1 MESRDERLLDRF
13 MLWIDSVGG
22 YWVCRGDEI
31 TIGQPN
37 HPEAADVPILGD
49 IARRHVQLRRDGENI
64 LIEALAETLVDGRP
78 VRGCTWLRDGS
89 RIQLGA
95 SVCLLFRRPHALS
108 GTVRLEFL
116 SRHRTQPSSDGVLWM
131 ADTCIL
137 GPRPNSHVVCRNWT
151 REVVLYRD
159 AEHTYCRALGP
170 LEIDGVD
177 RVGHGTLTGHSRVVG
192 DGFSFNLE
200 AITI

>member
-1 MESRDERLLDRF
+1 MESRDAALPNRF

-37 HPEAADVPILGD
+37 QPGAADVPILGD
-49 IARRHVQLRRDGENI
+49 IARRHVRLRRDGENI
-64 LIEALAETLVDGRP
+64 VIEALGETLVDGRS
-78 VRGCTWLRDGS
+78 VRGSTWLRDGS
-89 RIQLGA
+89 RIQLGN
-95 SVCLLFRRPHALS
+95 SVSLLFRRPHALS
-108 GTVRLEFL
+108 GTVRLEYL

-131 ADTCIL
+131 GDTCIL
-137 GPRPNSHVVCRNWT
+137 GPKPNSHVVCRNWT

-159 AEHTYCRALGP
+159 AGQMICRASGP
-170 LEIDGVD
+170 LVIDGLDYVA
-177 RVGHGTLTGHSRVVG
+177 HGPVTGHSRVVG

-200 AITI
+200 RITI